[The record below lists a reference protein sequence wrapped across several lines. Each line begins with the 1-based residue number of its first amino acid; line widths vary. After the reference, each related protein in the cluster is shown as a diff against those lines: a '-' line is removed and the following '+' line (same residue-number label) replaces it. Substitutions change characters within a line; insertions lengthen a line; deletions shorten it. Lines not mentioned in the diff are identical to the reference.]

1 MTQRLLLAL
10 VMTISIAVGAHA
22 QASAPKSKGTDVSAI
37 VNPLFNTYCIT
48 CHSETRKTAG
58 LALDSLNA
66 RNVSE
71 DAAVWEKILLRL
83 RTRRDPAMGAPRP
96 DERTYLSAISA
107 LESALD
113 QAYPNKPLTAAN
125 RVSDME
131 LAGRMARFIWND
143 SPDPLLLDAA
153 KKGDLKKPAE
163 IDRQVR
169 RMLQDPKSDGLVTKF
184 FERWASVDS
193 LDKAQNADETLRRD
207 FETETRMF
215 FTTQLREDHNAL
227 DLWTANYTFL
237 NDRLARH
244 YGIPGDFSTEFRRF
258 TYTDDRRAGLLGQ
271 GSFLTV
277 TSQKDRTSPVSRG
290 RMVLTTFLGVAPP
303 PPLPNVQPLPNTD
316 RPMRVRMQEHLKTA
330 PVCVSCH
337 ATFEP
342 IGYALENFNPVG
354 QWRATDWG
362 ESLDVSGNFVDGTSF
377 NGPSELRAGL
387 LKYRAA
393 YYSNVTQKL
402 LGYALGREGKA
413 WTVQGYEMPAVR
425 SIVREAAAHDY
436 RWSSIVSGIV
446 KSAPFQTP

>member
-1 MTQRLLLAL
+1 
-10 VMTISIAVGAHA
+10 
-22 QASAPKSKGTDVSAI
+22 
-37 VNPLFNTYCIT
+37 
-48 CHSETRKTAG
+48 
-58 LALDSLNA
+58 
-66 RNVSE
+66 
-71 DAAVWEKILLRL
+71 
-83 RTRRDPAMGAPRP
+83 MGAPRP

-113 QAYPNKPLTAAN
+113 QAYPNKPLTAGN

-131 LAGRMARFIWND
+131 LAGRMAKFIWNE
-143 SPDPLLLDAA
+143 SPDSLLLDAA

-169 RMLQDPKSDGLVTKF
+169 RMLQDAKADGLVTGF
-184 FERWASVDS
+184 FERWASVDALAKS
-193 LDKAQNADETLRRD
+193 QNADESLRRD

-244 YGIPGDFSTEFRRF
+244 YGIPGNFSTEFRRF
-258 TYTDDRRAGLLGQ
+258 TYTDDRRAGILGQ

-277 TSQKDRTSPVSRG
+277 TSNKDRTSPVTRG
-290 RMVLTTFLGVAPP
+290 RMVLITFLGVAPP
-303 PPLPNVQPLPNTD
+303 PPLPNVPPLPNAE

-330 PVCVSCH
+330 PVCISCH

-342 IGYALENFNPVG
+342 IGYALENFNPLG
-354 QWRATDWG
+354 QWRASDWG
-362 ESLDVSGNFVDGTSF
+362 ESLDLSGNFVDGSSF

-402 LGYALGREGKA
+402 LGYALGREAKA

-436 RWSSIVSGIV
+436 RWSSIVSAIV